1 MGNKP
6 RGIRNNNPGNIRISQ
21 SKWQGKLPVEEN
33 TDGSFEQFSSPV
45 MGIRALARLLLT
57 YNVQGINT
65 ISGIIKKYAPPNENN
80 TNKYVTFVAIEMG
93 KSKAEILDFDDYET
107 MLALVKAIINKENG
121 NGWAD
126 HYSENQYRTALNAA
140 GVHNVQA
147 SAPIAKPEVQ
157 VATAVA
163 TTGVVTV
170 AGSAVQA
177 VQPALPLLQQI
188 IGVAP
193 WAVGIILIG
202 LGGYLAYSFYQA
214 RKAGQKV

>member
-45 MGIRALARLLLT
+45 MGIRALARLLLM

-80 TNKYVTFVAIEMG
+80 TNKYTTFVAIEMG

-107 MLALVKAIINKENG
+107 MLALVKAIINK
-121 NGWAD
+121 
-126 HYSENQYRTALNAA
+126 
-140 GVHNVQA
+140 
-147 SAPIAKPEVQ
+147 
-157 VATAVA
+157 
-163 TTGVVTV
+163 
-170 AGSAVQA
+170 
-177 VQPALPLLQQI
+177 
-188 IGVAP
+188 
-193 WAVGIILIG
+193 
-202 LGGYLAYSFYQA
+202 
-214 RKAGQKV
+214 